1 MIVLAISA
9 IMSYF
14 CLFNYEVNP
23 HKYMMY
29 LMYFKASNCDKL
41 FRWNL
46 LEITGVSMK
55 TQPEVP
61 NETFAVFKT
70 FIFSIVYFVMNSLL
84 VITSC
89 RALCKNRQY
98 LIRND

>member
-1 MIVLAISA
+1 MIVISISA
-9 IMSYF
+9 IMSYC
-14 CLFNYEVNP
+14 CLFEFQLNP

-29 LMYFKASNCDKL
+29 LMYFKASNCDGV

-46 LEITGVSMK
+46 LEITGVSLK

-70 FIFSIVYFVMNSLL
+70 FVFSIVYLVMNLLL
-84 VITSC
+84 VITAC
-89 RALCKNRQY
+89 RGLCKNCQF
-98 LIRND
+98 IDKK